1 VCLECKRKANVCIAV
16 ARGIACLGPV
26 TQAGCGALCP
36 SYDRGCYGCYG
47 PMETPNTDSLTSQ
60 FRILGRT
67 DDQISQ
73 AFRGFNAWAWQ
84 FRKASEECERK

>member
-1 VCLECKRKANVCIAV
+1 
-16 ARGIACLGPV
+16 
-26 TQAGCGALCP
+26 
-36 SYDRGCYGCYG
+36 
-47 PMETPNTDSLTSQ
+47 LTSQ